1 MSHANYNANAAFQV
15 LSSSVFTDNRLI
27 RADGT
32 SRNVQVSGITCD
44 DSNNL
49 TGINS
54 ITLGTALA
62 VSYGGTGASTLTDH
76 GVMVGSGTDAVTS
89 LAEASNGQLI
99 IGSTG
104 ADPVLASLTGTSNQ
118 ITVTDGAG
126 TITLSTPQ
134 DIATG
139 SSPTFAG
146 LTLTADLTVAN
157 GGTGQS
163 TYTDGQLLIGNTTG
177 NTLAKST
184 LTAGEG
190 IDVTNGSG
198 SITIACEDA
207 TTSNKGIASFDEY
220 DFVVTAGNAT
230 IRPCSAV
237 YFVGKWGNDTAD
249 GLTYSSAKL
258 TIQSAV
264 TAAPANSTILVH
276 PGTYTETITH
286 TANNVTVRAQG
297 KPNSVIITQADAN
310 VINFGAYTGIMYRN
324 FGIRCTAAT
333 TAINTVQG
341 TTGSCNFK
349 ECHLQMTSA
358 AAIVAASQPAIGAI
372 TGAGTLTQTLGQ
384 ATYAHTGA
392 CGGTAQKGA
401 FSVGTGGLVELKLV
415 KGITVSNSGT
425 ALVSAVGI
433 DTSST
438 GVFEMEECEIDVTDP
453 NATLVVGL
461 GYISGT
467 GTDNEFFRN
476 AIHITA
482 TANTGYGIYAADT
495 ASETRSYYNHI
506 HVSDTG
512 GTSYGFF
519 VGTAATLISQFDD
532 IIAVDGNQIAG
543 TFVQTNSPSD
553 GDFKLSG
560 TLHTAQGVDVASA
573 NNMTLGDGNFFDITG
588 VTTINTIASKGVG
601 TFVSLQF
608 DGILQLTHSADL
620 FLPTAANITTAAGDI
635 AIFYEYA
642 SGDWRCMSYTRA
654 DGSALTAAGGGLTTN
669 TEILAGA
676 KTLTGGTDA
685 PVQFLDPNG
694 SNRVITLATTAVS
707 AGAEFYIMNIG
718 TYTAS
723 AYLTI
728 NSEEMGGAIVDQF
741 TSGTVKHFIFDG
753 TNWYE
758 TRSGSDVNLT
768 LRHNTAFG
776 YNARAQENGTAIGFQ
791 TEGSTDSVAI
801 GHFAQ
806 CDDYGVAIGSEA
818 DTLGK
823 SYAIAK
829 GYQSGCERY
838 GEEWRCT
845 DFASTNKYGY
855 GAFGLYLAT
864 TDATP
869 GEMFIN
875 GLWRIVVEAN
885 SAIMFK
891 VMVIA
896 YDSSNTDGHW
906 WEITG
911 GIRRDGAGNCSL
923 IGANIVNEDND
934 AGAAAWT
941 AVLDANDTND
951 AIRITVTGEVGKTI
965 RWHARVETSECR
977 F

>member
-620 FLPTAANITTAAGDI
+620 VLPGGANITTLVGDI

-642 SGDWRCMSYTRA
+642 SGDWRCMSYSRA
-654 DGSALTAAGGGLTTN
+654 TGEAIVGGGLSVN
-669 TEILAGA
+669 TETLSAA
-676 KTLTGGTDA
+676 KTLTPGTDEI
-685 PVQFLDPNG
+685 VQLLNANG
-694 SNRVITLATTAVS
+694 AARTITLATTAIS
-707 AGAEFYIMNIG
+707 AGAEFYIMNTD
-718 TYTAS
+718 TYTSNDRLIINIEGATLLDNIY
-723 AYLTI
+723 AGTI
-728 NSEEMGGAIVDQF
+728 KHYIY
-741 TSGTVKHFIFDG
+741 SGTDWFEV
-753 TNWYE
+753 N
-758 TRSGSDVNLT
+758 SGFNT
-768 LRHNTAFG
+768 GNTWRQNTAFG
-776 YNARAQENGTAIGFQ
+776 YNANAYDDGVAIGYQTSAQEN
-791 TEGSTDSVAI
+791 SVAI
-801 GHFAQ
+801 GHTASA
-806 CDDYGVAIGSEA
+806 DSYGVAIGSLA
-818 DTLGK
+818 TVNAKD
-823 SYAIAK
+823 YCIAK
-829 GYQSGCERY
+829 GYNSECERY
-838 GEEWRCT
+838 GEEWRST
-845 DFASTNKYGY
+845 DFAGTNKYGY
-855 GAFGLYLAT
+855 GGYGQYAAT

-869 GEMFIN
+869 TEIFMTG
-875 GLWRIVVEAN
+875 GSSRRITLEAN